1 MAESKRQLKFSKLIQ
16 EELSDIYQRRF
27 QGAFQGSLV
36 TVSGVEM
43 SPDLSF
49 AKVFISIFPSKQA
62 ELVMEK
68 LNEAKSQIRGDL
80 GRRIGKSV
88 RIIPE
93 IAFFSDATA
102 EDADRIDKIIDNLV
116 IPPKEENPD

>member
-27 QGAFQGSLV
+27 QGTFIGCLV
-36 TVSGVEM
+36 TISDVEM

-49 AKVFISIFPSKQA
+49 AKVFISIFPAIQSSN
-62 ELVMEK
+62 VMEK
-68 LNEAKSQIRGDL
+68 LNEEKSQIRGDL
-80 GRRIGKSV
+80 GRRIGKNV

-93 IAFFSDATA
+93 IAFFTDATA
-102 EDADRIDKIIDNLV
+102 EEADRIDKIIGDLV
-116 IPPKEENPD
+116 IPPNKEDLD

>member
-27 QGAFQGSLV
+27 QGTFTGCLV
-36 TVSGVEM
+36 TISDVEM

-49 AKVFISIFPSKQA
+49 AKVFISIFPAKQA
-62 ELVMEK
+62 SDVMEK
-68 LNEAKSQIRGDL
+68 LNEDKSQIRGDL
-80 GRRIGKSV
+80 GRRIGKNV

-93 IAFFSDATA
+93 IAFFTDATA
-102 EDADRIDKIIDNLV
+102 EEADRIDKIIGDLV
-116 IPPKEENPD
+116 IPPNKEDLD